1 MVIPRM
7 RALSAN
13 VDRCRDHRGDSL
25 RERAFGASNESGQIL
40 SITAVSMVLLLVC
53 VGLVIDVGHA
63 LLVQRQLQAGVD
75 AAALAGVQHLPDK
88 FAAES
93 VAMQYSATPGSKNA
107 VHTVDNAATTAKAV
121 CIAGV
126 PGCSRRDGGV
136 NGVVVNSS
144 SNVPTWFGK
153 IIGITKLKVAAK
165 ATACSPCT
173 VTPLDIMLVLDRT
186 GSMCTPSGPAG
197 SCPDL
202 NNAVSGIQTFLK
214 LMDPTLDKVGLAV
227 TPPMVNKSARGSCP
241 NQPQQN
247 NKYFGY
253 DQWWDVDGNNK
264 PPLPSPTESSTY
276 VLASLEGADGNLADD
291 YIIED
296 PVTRTWDLNPAS
308 TLVQRLGCVR
318 TNGTTSYSLS
328 IEEAK
333 RELNRNGRG
342 GVKDVIIFLSDGAA
356 NTTPTN
362 VGNHWTNGGWLKK
375 PCGAGVESAA
385 RVKGSNPPTLV
396 YTIGYDLNAGGP
408 VPEKCRQPD
417 NNGHQNGSNPLETG
431 CGTAPNG
438 WGGVTTGCSAWDAI
452 RAMASKDAAGV
463 PLFYEQPIPA
473 KLDEIFRAIALDL
486 SGSRGRLVDNS
497 RPALT

>member
-1 MVIPRM
+1 M
-7 RALSAN
+7 
-13 VDRCRDHRGDSL
+13 G
-25 RERAFGASNESGQIL
+25 
-40 SITAVSMVLLLVC
+40 LLLVC
-53 VGLVIDVGHA
+53 VGLVVDVGHA
-63 LLVQRQLQAGVD
+63 MLVQRQLQAGVD

-88 FAAES
+88 LAAES

-107 VHTVDNAATTAKAV
+107 VNTVNNAATTAKAV
-121 CIAGV
+121 CITGV

-136 NGVVVNSS
+136 NGVVVNST

-153 IIGITKLKVAAK
+153 IIGISKLTVSAQ

-173 VTPLDIMLVLDRT
+173 VTPLDIMIVLDRT
-186 GSMCTPSGPAG
+186 GSMCTPAGPGG

-202 NNAVSGIQTFLK
+202 NNAISGIHTFLK

-227 TPPMVNKSARGSCP
+227 TPPMVNKSATQSCP
-241 NQPQQN
+241 NQPQSSV
-247 NKYFGY
+247 KYYGY
-253 DQWWDVDGNNK
+253 DQWWEVNGNNK
-264 PPLPSPTESSTY
+264 PPLPSPTESSFY

-308 TLVQRLGCVR
+308 TFVQRLGCVR
-318 TNGTTSYSLS
+318 TNGSTSYSLS

-333 RELNRNGRG
+333 RELNTNGRG

-356 NTTPTN
+356 NTSPQNAGT
-362 VGNHWTNGGWLKK
+362 HWTMNGTGPNGWIWK
-375 PCGAGVESAA
+375 PCGAGVQAA
-385 RVKGSNPPTLV
+385 ANVKGPQANPSTLV

-408 VPEKCRQPD
+408 VPEKCRRP
-417 NNGHQNGSNPLETG
+417 NSNGHQNGSNPLETG
-431 CGTAPNG
+431 CGVVPSG

-452 RAMASKDAAGV
+452 RAMASKDAAGI

-486 SGSRGRLVDNS
+486 SGSRGRLVDS
-497 RPALT
+497 TRPTLT